1 MCFMEQKTKDG
12 PGAEHRFFCSCAQF
26 RGEEWSSSA
35 LFPQWTAMDREREP
49 EWILKRCV
57 HFYSCLCAFA
67 SDPKLREEF
76 KMYIDIDQD
85 ICNRAA
91 EQRALEDNQ
100 VSDNSFSH

>member
-1 MCFMEQKTKDG
+1 MDFEEMCSF
-12 PGAEHRFFCSCAQF
+12 
-26 RGEEWSSSA
+26 
-35 LFPQWTAMDREREP
+35 L
-49 EWILKRCV
+49 
-57 HFYSCLCAFA
+57 YYLCAFA
-67 SDPKLREEF
+67 RDPKQREEF